1 MIRKTI
7 KMTNPTGLN
16 AKAAALLVQTA
27 GKFTSKIW
35 IEKDEK
41 RVDAKSIMGL
51 MSLTVPMGS
60 EISIEADGED
70 EQLAIN
76 RLIELIESGF
86 EER

>member
-35 IEKDEK
+35 IAKDDK
-41 RVDAKSIMGL
+41 IVDAKSIMGL

-60 EISIEADGED
+60 EISVEADGED
-70 EQLAIN
+70 EQLAVK

-86 EER
+86 EE

>member
-1 MIRKTI
+1 MIKKTI

-35 IEKDEK
+35 IAKDDK
-41 RVDAKSIMGL
+41 LVDAKSIMGL

-60 EISIEADGED
+60 EISVEADGED
-70 EQLAIN
+70 EQLAIK

-86 EER
+86 EE

>member
-35 IEKDEK
+35 IAKDDK
-41 RVDAKSIMGL
+41 IVDAKSIMGL

-60 EISIEADGED
+60 EISVEADGED
-70 EQLAIN
+70 EQLAIK

-86 EER
+86 EE